1 MINFN
6 NLQKCC
12 PEQQYAKLRK
22 LSQTT
27 IVIQIARNDN
37 TQHSKND
44 LQQKIARSC
53 PEQQFAKKNSLKEQ
67 LQKIIRK
74 NDL

>member
-1 MINFN
+1 MIHFN

-12 PEQQYAKLRK
+12 TEQQYAKLRK

-27 IVIQIARNDN
+27 IVKQIARNDN

-44 LQQKIARSC
+44 LQQKFARSC
-53 PEQQFAKKNSLKEQ
+53 PEQQFAKKKLSERTIAKDYSEE
-67 LQKIIRK
+67 
-74 NDL
+74 

>member
-1 MINFN
+1 MIHFN

-12 PEQQYAKLRK
+12 QEQQYAKLRK
-22 LSQTT
+22 LSQTA
-27 IVIQIARNDN
+27 IVKQIARNDN